1 MKLKLIYTG
10 KQEETQI
17 VNVETGEP
25 IENVMSVSVDID
37 AFNCNAILY
46 IKDLQLDLDNVNGI
60 YAEHEG

>member
-17 VNVETGEP
+17 VNAETGEP
-25 IENVMSVSVDID
+25 IENVMSVSIDID
-37 AFNCNAILY
+37 AFHCNAVIYL
-46 IKDLQLDLDNVNGI
+46 KDLQLDLDNLNGI